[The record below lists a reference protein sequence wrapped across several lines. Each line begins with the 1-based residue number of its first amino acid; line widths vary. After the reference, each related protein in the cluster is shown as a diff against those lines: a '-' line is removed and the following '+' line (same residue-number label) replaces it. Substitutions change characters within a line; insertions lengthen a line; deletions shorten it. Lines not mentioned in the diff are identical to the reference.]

1 MASLPTGT
9 VTFIFTDIEGSTHLL
24 EQLGDRY
31 AAVLAEYRQLLRATF
46 QEKGGHE
53 VDTQGDAIFVAFP
66 LARDAVA
73 AAVTAQ
79 RGIVSH
85 SWPEGGTVRVRVGLH
100 TGEPHSADTGYVG
113 MDVHRAAR
121 ICAAGHGGQI
131 LLSQTTRELVAE
143 DLPEGVSFRDLG
155 EHRLKDLTRPQRL
168 FQVTVADLS
177 SEFPPLK
184 SLDALPNNLPIQ
196 LTSFIGREREIA
208 EVKGVLSTTRL
219 LTLTGAGGSG
229 KTRLALQVSAEV
241 LEELKDGVWFV
252 ELAAMSD
259 PTLVPQTVASAL
271 SVREQSGRP
280 VLTTLSDFLQPKHV
294 LLVLDNCEHL
304 VAVCGHLAETLL
316 RACPTLRV
324 LATSREV
331 LGIPGEVIWRVP
343 SLSLPDPRRPPSL
356 EHLTQY
362 EAVRLFVERA
372 VYSQQGFALTNGNAP
387 AVVQVCHQLDGIP
400 LAIELAA
407 ARVKVLAVEQI
418 AARLDDRFRLLIGGS
433 RSVLPRHQT
442 LRAAMDWSYD
452 LLSEKERGLLRR
464 LSVFAAGWTLEAA
477 EVVCSGDGVEAA
489 EILDLLTQLVDR
501 SLVMVETQSGEA
513 RYRLLET
520 VRQYGWPK
528 LVDSGESERLRRRH
542 LDFFFRQAD
551 IRHALAGAAIG
562 QEITVAWAQRMET
575 EHDNM
580 RLALEWALGS
590 VGAETALRLA
600 VALHL
605 FWDIRGYWTE
615 GRKWLELAL
624 AAASGA
630 PSSLRAKA
638 FHGAGLL
645 AWYQGDNRRTVAQLE
660 ASVAL
665 HRDLG
670 DKEGI
675 ANSLDILGIVAY
687 RQGDYG
693 RAEAL
698 LEESL
703 MLNRELG
710 HKTPFTLYLLGIVA
724 RLRGDYEQAEAR
736 GRESLALNR
745 ELGRKGSA
753 ALTLDSLGLLAYY
766 RGDYTQAE
774 VLCEEALAL
783 FRERADK
790 FGTAG
795 SLNTLAL
802 VACGQGDYRQ
812 AAALS
817 EESLALSRESGDK
830 GAMARSLN
838 VLGRVA
844 HFQREYKQAAE
855 YLGESLTLFR
865 EMGERL
871 GIIRCLCGLAHV
883 AWAGGFPE
891 RAARMFGAA
900 EGLRESIGTPL
911 PLADQ
916 LEFDRNVASVRT
928 RLGEHEFTAAYAEG
942 RAKTLEQAIEF
953 ALADS

>member
-1 MASLPTGT
+1 MPRLPTGT
-9 VTFIFTDIEGSTHLL
+9 VTFLFTDIEGSTRLL
-24 EQLGDRY
+24 QQLGEHYPD
-31 AAVLAEYRQLLRATF
+31 VLAEHRQILRAVLKEWSG
-46 QEKGGHE
+46 QE
-53 VDTQGDAIFVAFP
+53 VDTQGDAFFAAFSRAKDSV
-66 LARDAVA
+66 LAGVA
-73 AAVTAQ
+73 AQRAIASHAWPGEGAQ
-79 RGIVSH
+79 
-85 SWPEGGTVRVRVGLH
+85 VRVRIGVH
-100 TGEPHSADTGYVG
+100 TGEPLATDTGYVG

-143 DLPEGVSFRDLG
+143 DLPEGVSLLDLG
-155 EHRLKDLTRPQRL
+155 EHRLKDLTRPQHL
-168 FQVTVADLS
+168 FQVMAADLP
-177 SEFPPLK
+177 SEFPHLK

-196 LTSFIGREREIA
+196 LTSFVGREREIA
-208 EVKGVLSTTRL
+208 EVKSVLSTSRL

-229 KTRLALQVSAEV
+229 KTRLALQASAEV
-241 LEELKDGVWFV
+241 LEEFKDGVWLV
-252 ELAAMSD
+252 ELAAISD
-259 PTLVPQTVASAL
+259 PTFVPQTVASAL

-280 VLTTLSDFLQPKHV
+280 VLTALIDFLKPQHI
-294 LLVLDNCEHL
+294 LLALDNCEHL
-304 VAVCGHLAETLL
+304 VAACGHLAETLL
-316 RACPTLRV
+316 RTCPTLKI
-324 LATSREV
+324 LATSREA
-331 LGIPGEVIWRVP
+331 LGIPGEALWRVP
-343 SLSLPDPRRPPSL
+343 TLSLPDPRRPPPL

-362 EAVRLFVERA
+362 EAVRLFIERA
-372 VYSQQGFALTNGNAP
+372 VTSQQGFALTNRNAA

-407 ARVKVLAVEQI
+407 GRVKVLAVEQI
-418 AARLDDRFRLLIGGS
+418 AARLDDRFRLLTGGS
-433 RSVLPRHQT
+433 RSVLPRQQT

-452 LLSEKERGLLRR
+452 LLSEKERVLLRR
-464 LSVFAAGWTLEAA
+464 LSVFASGWTLEAA
-477 EVVCSGDGVEAA
+477 ETVCSEDGAEAS
-489 EILDLLTQLVDR
+489 EILDLLTQFVDK
-501 SLVMVETQSGEA
+501 SLVVVDTQGAEA
-513 RYRLLET
+513 RYRLLEM
-520 VRQYGWPK
+520 VKQYGWAK

-542 LDFFFRQAD
+542 LDFFFRQAE
-551 IRHALAGAAIG
+551 IRHALAGEAA
-562 QEITVAWAQRMET
+562 VAWTQRMET

-590 VGAETALRLA
+590 VSAETALRLA

-638 FHGAGLL
+638 FHAAGML
-645 AWYQGDNRRTVAQLE
+645 AWYQGDNRRTVAHLE

-698 LEESL
+698 LEQSL
-703 MLNRELG
+703 TLNRELG

-736 GRESLALNR
+736 GRESLASNR
-745 ELGRKGSA
+745 ELGRKGA
-753 ALTLDSLGLLAYY
+753 VALTLDSLALLAYY
-766 RGDYTQAE
+766 RGDYNQAD
-774 VLCEEALAL
+774 VLCKEGLVL
-783 FRERADK
+783 FRERSDK

-817 EESLALSRESGDK
+817 EESLALSRDSGDK

-844 HFQREYKQAAE
+844 HSRREYKQAAE
-855 YLGESLTLFR
+855 YLRESLTLFR
-865 EMGERL
+865 ELGEKL
-871 GIIRCLCGLAHV
+871 GIIRCLCGLAYV
-883 AWAGGFPE
+883 AWAGGFPG
-891 RAARMFGAA
+891 RAARLFGAA
-900 EGLRESIGTPL
+900 EGLRASIGSPF

-916 LEFDRNVASVRT
+916 LEFDKNVAAVRA
-928 RLGEHEFTAAYAEG
+928 RLGEQEFTAAFAEG
-942 RAKTLEQAIEF
+942 RAKTLEHAIEY
-953 ALADS
+953 ALSAS